1 MSCRVEILVE
11 QYEDVL
17 FVPIQAVTKVDGQS
31 VVYVADGARSQ
42 IRPVETG
49 LDNNRMV
56 HVLSGLAAG
65 EKILLNPPL
74 THRKPVDTTQPN
86 NSGTN

>member
-17 FVPIQAVTKVDGQS
+17 YVPIQAVTKVEGQP
-31 VVYVADGARSQ
+31 VVYVKDGSSSRS
-42 IRPVETG
+42 RPVETG

-56 HVLSGLAAG
+56 HIRSSLEAG
-65 EKILLNPPL
+65 EKVLLNPPL
-74 THRKPVDTTQPN
+74 THRKPLHSTQVK
-86 NSGTN
+86 